1 MVNDIKNTVKKT
13 VRENHSEANV
23 AHLCGLLKQGDF
35 LNIILQEK
43 QDATWQ
49 SYLHNLKKGTMKVI
63 LNAIINTL
71 STQDNLKL
79 WNKFTCDKC
88 ALCGNRDSTLHTLYG
103 CKILLN
109 QGRCTWRYDN
119 IIFILQTALTL
130 PGTQCT
136 HI

>member
-1 MVNDIKNTVKKT
+1 MVNDIKKTVKKT

-49 SYLHNLKKGTMKVI
+49 SNLHNLKKGTMKLI
-63 LNAIINTL
+63 LNASINTL
-71 STQDNLKL
+71 PTQDNLKL
-79 WNKFTCDKC
+79 WNKFTCISV
-88 ALCGNRDSTLHTLYG
+88 LCVVIGTVLCTHFLAAKLHLTRGDLPG
-103 CKILLN
+103 AMTTSLS
-109 QGRCTWRYDN
+109 
-119 IIFILQTALTL
+119 ILQTALTL

-136 HI
+136 QI